1 MRRLPQ
7 VPAAL
12 EFDVVILGGGI
23 AGLTCA
29 VGLLDAGLRLAVVE
43 RDELL
48 GGRARSW
55 ADPTTGDPVHVGP
68 HIVTDCY
75 SNFLSL
81 LKRLDT
87 GDRVVW
93 EPESLLYTMFDGA
106 RAIELRRSSLP
117 PPVQLLASLRA
128 DPALGLLD
136 LASNAA
142 AAGVALGLD
151 ERGVLELDGLDGGA
165 ALTTLGVTPAMQRR
179 YWQFAAMSI
188 LNTPLGRCS
197 AGSLLRAFH
206 HAITRDAVR
215 VGFPGVGL
223 GDLFAPAARAAVEAA
238 GHPVW
243 TGTTATQLLGTDTRA
258 SGVRLADGR
267 IVRAR
272 HVVSTLPPGD
282 LAALLPESWQARA
295 GLDSLRWFSPVPYI
309 SVYLWFD
316 RRITSRQFWARAYA
330 PDDLNCDFY
339 DYANIYPGWAGRP
352 SLVGSNIID
361 ADRVARWSDAA
372 IVERTRRELEE
383 NLPAARAAILRHAA
397 VHRIPLAVQAP
408 RPGFEARRPSV
419 RSAVAGLLLAGDWTR
434 TGLPS
439 SMESAAASGWRAAEA
454 VWADEGRP
462 RTLVQPLPPRGRL
475 ARVVMA
481 AARVAPW
488 PPRLRRAMAQD
499 G

>member
-1 MRRLPQ
+1 MAP
-7 VPAAL
+7 VSSTL

-55 ADPTTGDPVHVGP
+55 TDPTTGDPVHVGP

-75 SNFLSL
+75 PNFFRL
-81 LKRLDT
+81 LERLGT
-87 GDRVVW
+87 ADRVVW

-117 PPVQLLASLRA
+117 PPVQMLATLRA

-136 LASNAA
+136 LASNGAPA
-142 AAGVALGLD
+142 RVALGLD
-151 ERGVLELDGLDGGA
+151 EQEVLRLDGLDGGA
-165 ALTTLGVTPAMQRR
+165 ALDALGVRPAMQRR
-179 YWQFAAMSI
+179 YWQFSAMSI
-188 LNTPLGRCS
+188 LNTTLERVS
-197 AGSLLRAFH
+197 AGSLLRTFH

-223 GDLFAPAARAAVEAA
+223 GDLFAPGARAALEAA

-243 TGTTATQLLGTDTRA
+243 TGTTAAEILGTEARA
-258 SGVRLADGR
+258 TGVRLADGR
-267 IVRAR
+267 ILRAR

-282 LAALLPESWQARA
+282 LAPLLPESWQARA

-316 RRITSRQFWARAYA
+316 RRITARQFWARSYH

-339 DYANIYPGWAGRP
+339 DYANIYPDWGARP

-361 ADRVARWSDAA
+361 AARVAHWSDAA
-372 IVERTRRELEE
+372 IVERTREELME
-383 NLPAARAAILRHAA
+383 NLPAARAATLRHAT

-408 RPGFEARRPSV
+408 LPGFEARRPPA
-419 RSAVAGLLLAGDWTR
+419 RSPVEGLLLAGDWTR

-439 SMESAAASGWRAAEA
+439 SMESAAASGWRAAEL
-454 VWADEGRP
+454 VGADAGHPQR
-462 RTLVQPLPPRGRL
+462 LVQPLPSRGRL
-475 ARVVMA
+475 ARVLMA
-481 AARVAPW
+481 ASRVAPW
-488 PPRLRRAMAQD
+488 PPRLRRATAQ
-499 G
+499 GR